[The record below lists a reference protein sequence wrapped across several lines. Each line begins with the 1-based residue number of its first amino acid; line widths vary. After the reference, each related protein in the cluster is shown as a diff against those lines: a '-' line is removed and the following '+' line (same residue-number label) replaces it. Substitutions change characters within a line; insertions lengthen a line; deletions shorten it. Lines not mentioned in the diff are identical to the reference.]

1 MTITPAGNMRLAK
14 KRVQCL
20 NEALCFVSSSVL
32 ADSLVLRNPL
42 LRQAPNRYLQAN
54 LTIMQSNRFYFL
66 ILVFIFLL
74 SCKKNQQKKDYINE
88 KMNINSEKI
97 AKAKQN
103 VNSISKIDDTI
114 KISNKHKINTIKC
127 DLDGDKL
134 DETIQIVRNTKN
146 KKSGLRIIYGNRKR
160 IDFLGLGKDILNQGF
175 DEIDWVGIFEIA
187 PKNEMYYNNVNDKGE
202 IISEDEIKEE
212 DKIKLINDG
221 IFIHAEE
228 SCGGGIIYLKDGK
241 YAWIQQ
247 E

>member
-1 MTITPAGNMRLAK
+1 MYNTQSKFIK
-14 KRVQCL
+14 KF
-20 NEALCFVSSSVL
+20 ALSQNFRIFEC
-32 ADSLVLRNPL
+32 
-42 LRQAPNRYLQAN
+42 YLQAN